1 MESTKQKILEAS
13 KKLFNEKGYQNVRM
27 REISSQLDIS
37 VGNLTYHFNKKEDI
51 LKELM
56 KDVAPLKNEQK
67 ANSLI
72 ELNEFIRDMLKS
84 IQDYLFFFVSD
95 ELPQLNDDF
104 AKTNQQKVEL
114 LKTHLMTIIV
124 ELRDEGYFLETLSNQ
139 TTTAIVEMMML
150 AHLTWARRVNIHG
163 LTAYPMDDFL
173 AYHWDILSPF
183 FTIRGKKEF
192 EMMSI

>member
-1 MESTKQKILEAS
+1 MESTKQKILEVS

-27 REISSQLDIS
+27 REISSQLNIS

-56 KDVAPLKNEQK
+56 KNVAPLKNEQK
-67 ANSLI
+67 ADSLI

-95 ELPQLNDDF
+95 ELPQLDDDF
-104 AKTNQQKVEL
+104 AKTNQQKVAL
-114 LKTHLMTIIV
+114 LKTHLITIIV

-139 TTTAIVEMMML
+139 TITAIVEMMML
-150 AHLTWARRVNIHG
+150 AHLTWARRVNMHG
-163 LTAYPMDDFL
+163 LLAYPMDDFL
-173 AYHWDILSPF
+173 SYHWDIFSPF

-192 EMMSI
+192 EMMNI